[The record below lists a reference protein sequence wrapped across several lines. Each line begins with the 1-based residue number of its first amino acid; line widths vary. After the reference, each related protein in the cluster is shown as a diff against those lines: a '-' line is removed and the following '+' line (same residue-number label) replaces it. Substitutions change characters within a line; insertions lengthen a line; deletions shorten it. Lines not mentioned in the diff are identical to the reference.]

1 MDKFIYRGV
10 VILVCL
16 VLIIVLIAAPVMAKI
31 YIDIKRAEVRRD
43 KDEAQTKAR
52 IEQLERM
59 LNDAKRTGN
68 SD

>member
-31 YIDIKRAEVRRD
+31 YVDIKRAEVRRD

-68 SD
+68 SN

>member
-59 LNDAKRTGN
+59 LNDTKRTGN

>member
-43 KDEAQTKAR
+43 KDEALTKAR

-59 LNDAKRTGN
+59 LNDTKRTGN